1 MLMKQFY
8 LVLALCGLVI
18 PSFGQANFTETAQE
32 VGLTGTGRSYGVAF
46 GDYNNDNLDDIYVSR
61 HSGPNNL
68 YRNLGDGTF
77 QDVAAS
83 AGVDYMGSTT
93 TSIWGDIDNDGDLD
107 LYLGN
112 RSETN
117 VLYRNNGDGT
127 FTDISEQAA
136 VNSAYRTRSIMFS
149 DVDMDG
155 FIDLYVANL
164 LAPNYLYHNNG
175 DGTFTDI
182 TEASGA
188 TDMQIAMGAMFLDY
202 DNDRDPDLYLTH
214 DANQPYILYQNNGD
228 GTFTDVSEASNANYA
243 GQGMGTDF
251 GDINNDGYLDIYI
264 TNLSYN
270 TLLLNNGDGTFSD
283 ISFDCGAI
291 DPGMGWGTTWLDY
304 DNDGWQDIYM
314 VNDSYFSPLPNI
326 LYRNMGD
333 NTFTD
338 VSENTNL
345 MGMYGSYGTA
355 TSDVNGDGW
364 IDIFVANAG
373 IDDNNLLFIN
383 NNQNDNNWLKIKL
396 KGVSSNSSGIGARV
410 EVEAGGK
417 MQVDEVA
424 SGTGYASQNSLTLHF
439 GLAEAEM
446 IDKLTVKWPSGLE
459 EVFENIVP
467 NQYYLVTEGQSIVN
481 STTEIDPTIATI
493 SQLAPNPFSDQIH
506 FNLNLQE
513 ATNIK
518 LNIFNT
524 MGQNVA
530 RLYDDQLG
538 TGTQSFSWDGRSDA
552 GQQLNSGIYFLQLQ
566 TPAGN
571 IIKKI
576 SFLR

>member
-1 MLMKQFY
+1 MKQFY
-8 LVLALCGLVI
+8 LAFTMLCMSLH
-18 PSFGQANFTETAQE
+18 SFGQAFFSETAQE
-32 VGLTGTGRSYGVAF
+32 AGLTGSGRSYGVAF
-46 GDYNNDNLDDIYVSR
+46 GDYDNDGLDDIYVSR

-68 YRNLGDGTF
+68 YRNMGDGTF
-77 QDVAAS
+77 QDRAAS
-83 AGVDYMGSTT
+83 AGVDHQGTTT

-112 RSETN
+112 RTETN

-127 FTDISEQAA
+127 FTDISEQAG
-136 VNSAYRTRSIMFS
+136 VNSAYRTRSAMFS

-155 FIDLYVANL
+155 YIDLYVANL

-188 TDMQIAMGAMFLDY
+188 TDTQISMGAMFLDY
-202 DNDRDPDLYLTH
+202 DNDGDPDLYLTH
-214 DANQPYILYQNNGD
+214 DANQPYIMYQNNGD
-228 GTFTDVSEASNANYA
+228 GTFTDVSEASNTNYA

-251 GDINNDGYLDIYI
+251 GDINNDGFLDIYI

-304 DNDGWQDIYM
+304 DNDGFQDIYM

-326 LYRNMGD
+326 LYKNMGD

-355 TSDVNGDGW
+355 TADVNGDGW

-383 NNQNDNNWLKIKL
+383 NNQNDNSWLKVKL
-396 KGVSSNSSGIGARV
+396 KGVSSNSAGIGARV
-410 EVEAGGK
+410 EVEAAGK
-417 MQVDEVA
+417 IHVDEVA
-424 SGTGYASQNSLTLHF
+424 SGSGYASQNSLTMHF
-439 GLAEAEM
+439 GLADAEVV
-446 IDKLTVKWPSGLE
+446 DRLTIKWPSGLV
-459 EVFENIVP
+459 EVFEDISP

-481 STTEIDPTIATI
+481 STPEISAPTATI
-493 SQLAPNPFSDQIH
+493 TQLAPNPFSDQIN
-506 FNLNLQE
+506 FNLTLQE
-513 ATNIK
+513 STTIQ
-518 LNIFNT
+518 LSVFNT
-524 MGQNVA
+524 IGQKVA
-530 RLYDDQLG
+530 VLHNGQIS
-538 TGTQSFSWDGRSDA
+538 TGTQSFSWDGRADT
-552 GQQLNSGIYFLQLQ
+552 GQQVNSGIYFLQLQ
-566 TPAGN
+566 TPQGTVV
-571 IIKKI
+571 KKI
-576 SFLR
+576 SYLR